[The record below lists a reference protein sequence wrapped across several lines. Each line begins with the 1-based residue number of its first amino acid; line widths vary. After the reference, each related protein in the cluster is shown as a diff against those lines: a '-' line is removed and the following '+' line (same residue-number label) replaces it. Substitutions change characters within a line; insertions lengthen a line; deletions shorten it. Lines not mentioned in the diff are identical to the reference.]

1 MKKDKMTYVEISILI
16 AYSLVVVVGYIIF
29 YACIFYTYHDVPKS
43 EIPAWVQFILD
54 GGIRK

>member
-16 AYSLVVVVGYIIF
+16 AWLLVIVYIIF